1 MIVDHVQDLH
11 LRAAAKTP
19 MGDVGLPALVRHR
32 GFKPHERA
40 PRPLLR
46 LGGDKAPAR
55 KDPPDRRD
63 GGGGSVPLGQVIG
76 DRVGTGIQPLVG
88 KRLAE
93 LDDLVLQG
101 FSDALRT
108 APRPPGARLESGS
121 PSESKRRQ
129 SS

>member
-1 MIVDHVQDLH
+1 
-11 LRAAAKTP
+11 
-19 MGDVGLPALVRHR
+19 MGDVGLPALVRHP
-32 GFKPHERA
+32 GLEPHERA

-46 LGGDKAPAR
+46 LGGDKAPAG

-63 GGGGSVPLGQVIG
+63 RGRGAVPLGQVIG
-76 DRVGTGIQPLVG
+76 DRVGAGIQPLVG

-108 APRPPGARLESGS
+108 APRPPGARPQSGL
-121 PSESKRRQ
+121 PLRVEAPAELINPPG
-129 SS
+129 